1 MEGDMARKKSATK
14 PNFLV
19 FNIIYEDGSLS
30 SNRRVSS
37 NQLDQRFGEEIQAL
51 ALAALENQDQEI
63 ASRSG
68 IRRAKIKSIA
78 QV

>member
-1 MEGDMARKKSATK
+1 MARRKSATK
-14 PNFLV
+14 PTFLT
-19 FNIIYEDGSLS
+19 FNIVYEDGSLS

-37 NQLDQRFGEEIQAL
+37 DQLDQRFGEDIQEL

-68 IRRAKIKSIA
+68 IRRAKIKSIV

>member
-1 MEGDMARKKSATK
+1 MARKKSATK

>member
-1 MEGDMARKKSATK
+1 MARKKSAAT

-19 FNIIYEDGSLS
+19 FNIIYEDGTLS

-37 NQLDQRFGEEIQAL
+37 DQLDQRFGEEIQEL
-51 ALAALENQDQEI
+51 AMAALENQDQEI
-63 ASRSG
+63 AARSG
-68 IRRAKIKSIA
+68 IRRAKIKSIV

>member
-1 MEGDMARKKSATK
+1 MARKKSAAT
-14 PNFLV
+14 PSFLV

-37 NQLDQRFGEEIQAL
+37 DQLDQRFGEEIQDL